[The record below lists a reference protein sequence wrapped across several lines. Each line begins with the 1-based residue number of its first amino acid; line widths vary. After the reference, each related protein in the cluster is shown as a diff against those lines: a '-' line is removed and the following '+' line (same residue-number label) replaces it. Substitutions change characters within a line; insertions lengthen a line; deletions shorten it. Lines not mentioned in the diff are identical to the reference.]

1 MPYVILQFID
11 FLYSQT
17 ISTPGGMYMKLVAFV
32 SDYKMTVDT
41 LDRLKPE
48 KLGIVLVQNGVY
60 HATMKENGKPSSLLN
75 YSADYYVLQEDLETR
90 GLSSAN
96 VLDNKVKVIKFGD
109 VVDLIFNDYEKSAW
123 L

>member
-1 MPYVILQFID
+1 
-11 FLYSQT
+11 
-17 ISTPGGMYMKLVAFV
+17 MKLVAFV

-48 KLGIVLVQNGVY
+48 KLGIILVQNGVY
-60 HATMKENGKPSSLLN
+60 HATTKENGKPSSMLN

-90 GLSSAN
+90 GLSGAN
-96 VLDNKVKVIKFGD
+96 VLDSKVKVIKFGD
-109 VVDLIFNDYEKSAW
+109 IVDLMFNEYDKTAW

>member
-1 MPYVILQFID
+1 
-11 FLYSQT
+11 
-17 ISTPGGMYMKLVAFV
+17 MKLVAFV

-60 HATMKENGKPSSLLN
+60 HATVKENGKPSSMLN

-90 GLSSAN
+90 GLTGAN
-96 VLDNKVKVIKFGD
+96 VVDSKVKVITFGD

>member
-1 MPYVILQFID
+1 
-11 FLYSQT
+11 
-17 ISTPGGMYMKLVAFV
+17 MKLVAFV

-60 HATMKENGKPSSLLN
+60 HATIKENGKASSMLN
-75 YSADYYVLQEDLETR
+75 YPADYYVLQEDLETR
-90 GLSSAN
+90 GLSGAN
-96 VLDNKVKVIKFGD
+96 VIDSKVKVIKFGD
-109 VVDLIFNDYEKSAW
+109 IVDLMFNEYDKTAW

>member
-1 MPYVILQFID
+1 
-11 FLYSQT
+11 
-17 ISTPGGMYMKLVAFV
+17 MKLVAFV

-60 HATMKENGKPSSLLN
+60 HATAKENGKPSSMLN

-90 GLSSAN
+90 GLSGAN
-96 VLDNKVKVIKFGD
+96 VVDSKVKVITFGD

>member
-1 MPYVILQFID
+1 
-11 FLYSQT
+11 
-17 ISTPGGMYMKLVAFV
+17 MKLVAFV

-60 HATMKENGKPSSLLN
+60 HATTKENGKASSMLN
-75 YSADYYVLQEDLETR
+75 YPADYYVLQEDLETR
-90 GLSSAN
+90 GLSGAN
-96 VLDNKVKVIKFGD
+96 VIDSKVKVIKFGD
-109 VVDLIFNDYEKSAW
+109 IVDLMFNEYDKTAW